1 MTPNKAIRSAKP
13 KLSKRLWQVGF
24 AASLMLTAS
33 PLALHAEIS
42 NAELAKEIAELK
54 AQIRSLRGGVAEAKK
69 EARTKKVAVAPA
81 YVAPPMFAAIPPGAT
96 PVYATLD
103 KKMIFGALTIT
114 PGGFFAAENVFRSKA
129 QNRELESTAQSI
141 PFGAQAATGEDRFS
155 GRQSRA
161 ALLLEAPI
169 TPSYLVSGYAEIDFQ
184 QVGTGSN
191 YVQTSS
197 FVPRVR
203 EIYAALDNS
212 DYGFHV
218 LAGQNWSLATIN
230 SKGITPRN
238 EAVLPTIDSNF
249 LPGFVYKRQAQ
260 IRITK
265 DFDKKLWLSLSVEN
279 AQDAYAGCAA
289 PGVNGQALTGSVG
302 VTAVTCNYSGA
313 GSLAGNVVAA
323 NGATTMTGANG
334 TVGEGNLT
342 INQVPDIIA
351 KAAYEARLADRDV
364 HLEAY
369 GIFRDI
375 NDRAAYAAIAG
386 ALPQGTATNY
396 STPAGGVGFGV
407 IAAVLPKYLDFQGS
421 GLIGTGISSYGAGQ
435 VGADATFGQNGAPVA
450 IRGQIFNAGLIAH
463 ITPSIDV
470 YGFAGLETYQQSTQ
484 GAGATTLGYGSPV
497 ANNSGCFNSVTGGT
511 STANVPTCGGNTK
524 RVWELTGGI
533 TDKLYKGQFGEVRVA
548 LQYAYQ
554 QRELFQGNGGGFTPA
569 TGVGALP
576 FAPKQ
581 NDQMVYTSLR
591 YYPFQ

>member
-54 AQIRSLRGGVAEAKK
+54 AQIRSLKGGVAEAKK
-69 EARTKKVAVAPA
+69 EARTKKTVVAAPA
-81 YVAPPMFAAIPPGAT
+81 YVPPPVFAAIPPGAT
-96 PVYATLD
+96 PVYATVD

-114 PGGFFAAENVFRSKA
+114 PGGFLAAENVFRSRA
-129 QNRELESTAQSI
+129 QNRELESVANGL
-141 PFGAQAATGEDRFS
+141 PFGAVGATSEDRFS

-161 ALLLEAPI
+161 ALLIEAPI

-191 YVQTSS
+191 YLQTSS
-197 FVPRVR
+197 FVPRAR
-203 EIYAALDNS
+203 NLYAALDNS

-238 EAVLPTIDSNF
+238 EAVYPTIDSNF

-265 DFDKKLWLSLSVEN
+265 DFDKKLWISLSAEN
-279 AQDAYAGCAA
+279 AQDAYQGCTPGLNGTAGVVA
-289 PGVNGQALTGSVG
+289 NTI
-302 VTAVTCNYSGA
+302 TCNYTGS
-313 GSLAGNVVAA
+313 GSLAGVNVV
-323 NGATTMTGANG
+323 NGTGAGVNATAG
-334 TVGEGNLT
+334 DATLSLNHL
-342 INQVPDIIA
+342 PDVIG
-351 KAAYEARLADRDV
+351 KVAYEARFADRDI
-364 HLEAY
+364 HLE
-369 GIFRDI
+369 GFGLFRDI
-375 NDRAAYAAIAG
+375 NDRVAYTLAG
-386 ALPQGTATNY
+386 TQGNAVNY
-396 STPAGGVGFGV
+396 DRGAGGGGFGV
-407 IAAVLPKYLDFQGS
+407 IIPLLPNRLDFQGE
-421 GLIGTGISSYGAGQ
+421 GLIGRGIGSYAAGQ
-435 VGADATFGQNGAPVA
+435 INDVTFAGNGAPVP
-450 IRGQIFNAGLIAH
+450 IREETFSGMLTLHA
-463 ITPSIDV
+463 TPSIDL
-470 YGFAGLETYQQSTQ
+470 YALGGIETAHQSTQ
-484 GAGATTLGYGSPV
+484 VVNGGFVGYGAPNAV
-497 ANNSGCFNSVTGGT
+497 NGGCFNSVTGT
-511 STANVPTCGGNTK
+511 TANQVSAAGLTTTANNCAANTK
-524 RVWELTGGI
+524 RVFEISGGI
-533 TDKLYKGQFGEVRVA
+533 WDKLYKGQFGEVRVG

-554 QRELFQGNGGGFTPA
+554 QRELFQGNGNAGAAGG
-569 TGVGALP
+569 VLP